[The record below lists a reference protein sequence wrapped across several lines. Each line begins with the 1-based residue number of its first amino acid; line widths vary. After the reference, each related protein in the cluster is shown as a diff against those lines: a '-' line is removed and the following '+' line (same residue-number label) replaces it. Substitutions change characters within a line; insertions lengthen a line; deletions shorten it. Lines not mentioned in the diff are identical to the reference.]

1 MKNQRIL
8 LVDDMPSIHED
19 YRKVLLRDTS
29 SPELDAAEAVL
40 FGDTAPSSEPS
51 FVLDSA
57 YQGQEALAL
66 LIRAQE
72 AGTPYAL
79 AFVDMRMPPGWDGI
93 ETIERFWAQDPQL
106 QVVVCTAYSDHSWA
120 EILER
125 LDAKDRLLILKK
137 PFDPIEVR
145 QLASALTEKWHLV
158 QQAARH
164 TEQLERTVQ
173 ERTHDL
179 ETANI
184 ALHAEIRERKQLEA
198 QLVQTEKMS
207 ALGQLVAGIAH
218 EINNPVGFVMSNLG
232 TLQRYTE
239 SLLRLIDAYKAAE
252 SSLGSLTLSAD
263 LAAQRK
269 AADLDYLAEDIPIL
283 LRESLDGTLRIRQI
297 VQDLKDF
304 SRADF
309 RQDWID
315 ADLHQGIDSSINI
328 AASEIKNTA
337 DVVKDYGS
345 LPLIQCLPA
354 QINQVV
360 MNLVVN
366 AAHAM
371 GPERGTL
378 TIRTGANDAEAWFE
392 VADTGKG
399 IPSDML
405 HRIFDPFFT
414 TKPVGHGTGLGLS
427 ISYGIVKR
435 HHGRIDVRSEI
446 NQGTTFRVTL
456 PISQT
461 QDATAPEVA

>member
-1 MKNQRIL
+1 
-8 LVDDMPSIHED
+8 
-19 YRKVLLRDTS
+19 
-29 SPELDAAEAVL
+29 
-40 FGDTAPSSEPS
+40 
-51 FVLDSA
+51 
-57 YQGQEALAL
+57 
-66 LIRAQE
+66 
-72 AGTPYAL
+72 
-79 AFVDMRMPPGWDGI
+79 MR
-93 ETIERFWAQDPQL
+93 EH
-106 QVVVCTAYSDHSWA
+106 V
-120 EILER
+120 
-125 LDAKDRLLILKK
+125 
-137 PFDPIEVR
+137 
-145 QLASALTEKWHLV
+145 
-158 QQAARH
+158 
-164 TEQLERTVQ
+164 
-173 ERTHDL
+173 
-179 ETANI
+179 
-184 ALHAEIRERKQLEA
+184 
-198 QLVQTEKMS
+198 
-207 ALGQLVAGIAH
+207 
-218 EINNPVGFVMSNLG
+218 
-232 TLQRYTE
+232 
-239 SLLRLIDAYKAAE
+239 
-252 SSLGSLTLSAD
+252 
-263 LAAQRK
+263 
-269 AADLDYLAEDIPIL
+269 
-283 LRESLDGTLRIRQI
+283 I
-297 VQDLKDF
+297 V
-304 SRADF
+304 
-309 RQDWID
+309 
-315 ADLHQGIDSSINI
+315 SSINI

-345 LPLIQCLPA
+345 LPVIQCLPA

>member
-19 YRKVLLRDTS
+19 FRKVLLPDTS
-29 SPELDAAEAVL
+29 SSELDAAEAML
-40 FGDTAPSSEPS
+40 FGTTASSSAPS

-66 LIRAQE
+66 LTRAQE
-72 AGTPYAL
+72 AGAPYAL

-93 ETIERFWAQDPQL
+93 ETIERLWAQDPQL
-106 QVVVCTAYSDHSWA
+106 QVVVCTAYSDHSWT

-125 LDAKDRLLILKK
+125 LDARDRLLILKK

-173 ERTHDL
+173 ERTRDL
-179 ETANI
+179 EAANT

-252 SSLGSLTLSAD
+252 PGLASPAVSAD

-269 AADLDYLAEDIPIL
+269 AVDLDYLAEDIPVL
-283 LRESLDGTLRIRQI
+283 LRESLDGTVRIRQI

-304 SRADF
+304 SRAEST
-309 RQDWID
+309 QDWTD
-315 ADLHQGIDSSINI
+315 ADLHQGIDSTINI
-328 AASEIKNTA
+328 AAAEIKYTA
-337 DVVKDYGS
+337 DVVKDYS
-345 LPLIQCLPA
+345 PLPLVQCLPA

-371 GPERGTL
+371 GPKRGTL
-378 TIRTGANDAEAWFE
+378 TIRTGAGDAEAWFE

-399 IPSDML
+399 IPSHML

-414 TKPVGHGTGLGLS
+414 TKPVGQGTGLGLS

-446 NQGTTFRVTL
+446 DQGTTFRVTL
-456 PISQT
+456 PIRQP
-461 QDATAPEVA
+461 QEAATPEAA

>member
-19 YRKVLLRDTS
+19 FRKVLLPDTS
-29 SPELDAAEAVL
+29 SSELDAAEALL
-40 FGDTAPSSEPS
+40 FGTTVSSSAPL
-51 FVLDSA
+51 FMLDSA

-72 AGTPYAL
+72 AGAPYAL

-93 ETIERFWAQDPQL
+93 ETIERLWAQDPQL
-106 QVVVCTAYSDHSWA
+106 QVVVCTAYSDHSWT

-125 LDAKDRLLILKK
+125 LDARDRLLILKK

-173 ERTHDL
+173 ERTRDL
-179 ETANI
+179 EAANT

-232 TLQRYTE
+232 TLQRYSE
-239 SLLRLIDAYKAAE
+239 SLFRLIDAYKAAE
-252 SSLGSLTLSAD
+252 PGIASPTVSAD

-269 AADLDYLAEDIPIL
+269 AVDLDYLAEDIPVL
-283 LRESLDGTLRIRQI
+283 LRESLDGTVRIRQI

-304 SRADF
+304 SRAEST
-309 RQDWID
+309 QDWID
-315 ADLHQGIDSSINI
+315 ADLHQGIDSTINI
-328 AASEIKNTA
+328 AAAEIKYTA
-337 DVVKDYGS
+337 DVVKDYGP
-345 LPLIQCLPA
+345 LPLVQCLPA

-378 TIRTGANDAEAWFE
+378 TIRTGMGDAEAWFE

-399 IPSDML
+399 IPSHML

-414 TKPVGHGTGLGLS
+414 TKPVGQGTGLGLS
-427 ISYGIVKR
+427 ISYGIIKR

-446 NQGTTFRVTL
+446 DQGTTFRVTL
-456 PISQT
+456 PIRQP
-461 QDATAPEVA
+461 QEAATPEAA